1 MACCLENKELFMY
14 VIWGVYA
21 GLFFQNHFLRQMIHH
36 RVVSSSS
43 CDRGWVM
50 EYPDQGAEALCGK
63 MAKSLY
69 KRQGHAFF
77 FHTQGGTYDVK
88 ESFGNR
94 GLACIPSM
102 NAFD

>member
-1 MACCLENKELFMY
+1 
-14 VIWGVYA
+14 
-21 GLFFQNHFLRQMIHH
+21 
-36 RVVSSSS
+36 
-43 CDRGWVM
+43 M

-94 GLACIPSM
+94 GLDGTIHEGL
-102 NAFD
+102 